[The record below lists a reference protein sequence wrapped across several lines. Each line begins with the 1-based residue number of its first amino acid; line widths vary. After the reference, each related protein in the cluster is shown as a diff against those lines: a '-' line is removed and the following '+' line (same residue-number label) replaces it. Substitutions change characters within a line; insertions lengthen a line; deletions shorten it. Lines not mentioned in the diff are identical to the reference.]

1 MSRKCVIVVDESLP
15 VGLKAN
21 IAAVLCLSVGANFPD
36 VIGPDATDAAG
47 NTYAGITQIPVP
59 VLMAPTHQIAD
70 LVAAA
75 RDKELYH
82 ASFTD
87 AALNT
92 KKYDDYT
99 AELAAK
105 GSDEVMHHGVVLVA
119 SDKQVKKLTSGIP
132 LLK

>member
-1 MSRKCVIVVDESLP
+1 MSQKCVIVVDDSLP

-36 VIGPDATDAAG
+36 VVGPDATDGTG

-59 VLMAPTHQIAD
+59 VLMSSTSQLAD
-70 LVAAA
+70 LVGAA
-75 RDKELYH
+75 RDKDLYH

-105 GSDEVMHHGVVLVA
+105 RSDEVVHHGVVLVA
-119 SDKQVKKLTSGIP
+119 SDKQVKKLTSGLP

>member
-1 MSRKCVIVVDESLP
+1 MRDRRRRHLP

-21 IAAVLCLSVGANFPD
+21 IAAVLCLSAGANFPD
-36 VIGPDATDAAG
+36 VIGPDATDATG

-75 RDKELYH
+75 RDKGLYH

-99 AELAAK
+99 AELTAK
-105 GSDEVMHHGVVLVA
+105 GSDDIVHHGVVLVA

>member
-1 MSRKCVIVVDESLP
+1 MSRKCVIVVDDSLP

-21 IAAVLCLSVGANFPD
+21 IAAVLCLSVGSNFPD
-36 VIGPDATDAAG
+36 VIGSDANDATG

-59 VLMAPTHQIAD
+59 VLMAATDQISD

-75 RDKELYH
+75 REKELYH
-82 ASFTD
+82 ACFTD

-92 KKYDDYT
+92 KKYEDYT
-99 AELAAK
+99 TQLAAK
-105 GSDEVMHHGVVLVA
+105 SSDEVVHHGVVLVA
-119 SDKQVKKLTSGIP
+119 SDKQVKKLTGGLP